1 MPLDLPAIPAFVL
14 AIIAIVFGI
23 IILVKPAVLAY
34 LIGIYLIII
43 GVIWFL
49 QHYNVIG

>member
-1 MPLDLPAIPAFVL
+1 MPFAMSGLVM

-23 IILVKPAVLAY
+23 IILIKPAVLAY

-43 GVIWFL
+43 GAIYFIQQYL
-49 QHYNVIG
+49 

>member
-1 MPLDLPAIPAFVL
+1 MDIGLLNFGFIL

-23 IILVKPAVLAY
+23 IILVKPQVLAY

-43 GVIWFL
+43 GIFFFV
-49 QHYNVIG
+49 GC

>member
-1 MPLDLPAIPAFVL
+1 MDIGLLNFGSIS

-23 IILVKPAVLAY
+23 VILVKPQVLAY

-43 GVIWFL
+43 GIFFFV
-49 QHYNVIG
+49 GC

>member
-1 MPLDLPAIPAFVL
+1 MPFAIPELVM

-23 IILVKPAVLAY
+23 IVLVKPAVLAY

-43 GVIWFL
+43 GAIYFI
-49 QHYNVIG
+49 QHYM

>member
-1 MPLDLPAIPAFVL
+1 MPAISGLVT

-23 IILVKPAVLAY
+23 IILVKPQVLAY

-43 GVIWFL
+43 GAIYFL
-49 QHYNVIG
+49 QRYL

>member
-1 MPLDLPAIPAFVL
+1 MTFALGGLIP

-23 IILVKPAVLAY
+23 IVMVKPQVLAY

-43 GVIWFL
+43 GALYFL
-49 QHYNVIG
+49 QHYQIV